1 MEALKETIPI
11 FEAKEKSDILIC
23 TVRACLASQEGQL
36 NENEDGTE
44 NFNDMAL
51 AELIAHAKADL
62 DYQKIL
68 DADTK
73 SFANYQETIPLSPST
88 VIGMLWQLNRHY
100 QD

>member
-1 MEALKETIPI
+1 
-11 FEAKEKSDILIC
+11 
-23 TVRACLASQEGQL
+23 
-36 NENEDGTE
+36 
-44 NFNDMAL
+44 MAL